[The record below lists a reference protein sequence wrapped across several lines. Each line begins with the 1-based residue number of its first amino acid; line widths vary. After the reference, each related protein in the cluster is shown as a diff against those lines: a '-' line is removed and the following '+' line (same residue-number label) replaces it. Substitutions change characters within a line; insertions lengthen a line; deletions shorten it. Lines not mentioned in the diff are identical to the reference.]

1 MGWWGSRVLNFL
13 VKIHAMFIC
22 SVTNSSSGLIFVK
35 IRAGSGRIYSKNPV
49 KIRAKVKFCD
59 VVVFLRFR
67 ARSERYF
74 AI

>member
-1 MGWWGSRVLNFL
+1 MIF
-13 VKIHAMFIC
+13 

-35 IRAGSGRIYSKNPV
+35 IRAGSGQIFSKNPGNIGV